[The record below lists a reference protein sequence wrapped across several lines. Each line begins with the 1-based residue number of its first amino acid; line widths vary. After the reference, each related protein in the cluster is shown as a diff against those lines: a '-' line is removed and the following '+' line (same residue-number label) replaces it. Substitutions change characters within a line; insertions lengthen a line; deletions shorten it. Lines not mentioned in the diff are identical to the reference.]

1 MPHVMVE
8 NNDCY
13 YAVSRRAPE
22 KGPVAVCLHGSGTD
36 GIVWSYQRSRL
47 SSKYRIIVP
56 DLPGHGRSGGQP
68 LDSAHAYAAW
78 LEDFCRVLDLSSFFL
93 LGHSF
98 GGAIVQEYARCH
110 PHRVRGMV
118 LAGTGTHFKL
128 SHTYRALCERG
139 MPPGADGTA
148 VYESL
153 PEPFKSSYQL
163 LRSQSSGPLHADLFA
178 AAQFDS
184 SDWVG
189 SIKVPALV
197 IWGGRDEITPR
208 EFPEELAGKL
218 PGSRLHIINGA
229 GHVVMIDA
237 RNEFNRAVAD
247 FIEQTIATAA
257 I

>member
-8 NNDCY
+8 NHDCY

-22 KGPVAVCLHGSGTD
+22 KGPAAVCLHGSGAD
-36 GIVWSYQRSRL
+36 GIVWSYQLSRL

-68 LDSAHAYAAW
+68 LDSAHAYVGW
-78 LEDFCRVLDLSSFFL
+78 LENFCRVLDLSSFFL

-98 GGAIVQEYARCH
+98 GGAIVQEYARCQ

-118 LAGTGTHFKL
+118 LADTGTHFML
-128 SHTYRALCERG
+128 SRTYRDLCERG
-139 MPPGADGTA
+139 VAPGADGNA
-148 VYESL
+148 VSESL
-153 PEPFKSSYQL
+153 PESLKSSYQL
-163 LRSQSSGPLHADLFA
+163 LRSQSSAALHADLFA

-189 SIKVPALV
+189 SLKIPALV
-197 IWGGRDEITPR
+197 IWGSRDEITPR
-208 EFPEELAGKL
+208 ELPEELAGKL
-218 PGSRLHIINGA
+218 LAARLHIINGA

-247 FIEQTIATAA
+247 FIEQTMATAD